1 MSSGP
6 ICPEGLM
13 PTPGSCAAQLEP
25 REGQVEPRVCKGK
38 VVTLFTQETWGCG
51 LV

>member
-1 MSSGP
+1 
-6 ICPEGLM
+6 M